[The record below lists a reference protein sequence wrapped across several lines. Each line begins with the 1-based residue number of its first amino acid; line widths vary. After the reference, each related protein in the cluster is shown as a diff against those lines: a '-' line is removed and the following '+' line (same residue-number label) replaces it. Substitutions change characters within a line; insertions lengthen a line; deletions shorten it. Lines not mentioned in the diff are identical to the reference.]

1 LEYFFADCGCKTE
14 FNNVQCNP
22 TTLGPHNSQRMSTFI
37 PPCSKT
43 KKKRKRKKKN
53 KEKENRK
60 RKKRNLFSI
69 EKQSKAQNSK

>member
-1 LEYFFADCGCKTE
+1 MAS
-14 FNNVQCNP
+14 
-22 TTLGPHNSQRMSTFI
+22 SQRMSRFI

-53 KEKENRK
+53 KEEENRK